1 MSIYDLD
8 RSKYLARFQLGV
20 RVFSFSFVLSL
31 SLYIYLIIILKHV
44 SMFIAAFMTSNS
56 YLIDEIPS
64 LKKIISFSVSEFLL
78 IAWVRAFSNIVF
90 FLSLLGPF
98 PTSNFS
104 CVESK
109 ANEFEQRIL
118 LIYIRFGTW
127 KVRRLKRA
135 LLPEWRGF
143 INRLNDSLNVLV
155 RQLRLDFLSFTQA
168 VKITAF
174 LTKMSVS
181 LSKHKLHLPQ
191 LDPVSSSFGK
201 FWSGLRQWS

>member
-78 IAWVRAFSNIVF
+78 IA
-90 FLSLLGPF
+90 
-98 PTSNFS
+98 
-104 CVESK
+104 
-109 ANEFEQRIL
+109 
-118 LIYIRFGTW
+118 
-127 KVRRLKRA
+127 
-135 LLPEWRGF
+135 
-143 INRLNDSLNVLV
+143 
-155 RQLRLDFLSFTQA
+155 
-168 VKITAF
+168 
-174 LTKMSVS
+174 
-181 LSKHKLHLPQ
+181 
-191 LDPVSSSFGK
+191 
-201 FWSGLRQWS
+201 